1 MTTIKATNIY
11 YSFRRKIVING
22 ISFELKPGCTALL
35 GPNGSGKTTLI
46 RILTELYRCQKGEI
60 YMDGQCVTNQ
70 GILPT
75 RIGYLPQKFGVFSHL
90 TARETL
96 KYLAG
101 LKNVPVHKQEKEV
114 ERCLY
119 LTGLEK
125 QADLKGKALSGG
137 MVRRLGIAQTLLGN
151 PDFLIF
157 DEPTTGLDPEERIRF
172 KLLIQREAAG
182 GKVILLSTHIVEDIE
197 ALANH
202 ILGLANGKLII
213 NDSRNSLKRRADGKV
228 WRIPG
233 NSTDIPKGVY
243 IRTMKEIE
251 GEDQLIVLSDKPVG
265 TAVIPT
271 LEDGYLVQLKRI
283 GSSKEKLED

>member
-1 MTTIKATNIY
+1 MTTIRATNIH
-11 YSFRRKIVING
+11 YSFRGKKVLNG
-22 ISFELKPGCTALL
+22 LSFELKPGCTALL

-46 RILTELYRCQKGEI
+46 RILTELYHCQKGEI

-70 GILPT
+70 GILPSK
-75 RIGYLPQKFGVFSHL
+75 IGYLPQKFGVFSHL
-90 TARETL
+90 TAKETL
-96 KYLAG
+96 KYIAG
-101 LKNVPVHKQEKEV
+101 LKNVPLEKQEKEV

-151 PDFLIF
+151 PDFLVF

-172 KLLIQREAAG
+172 KLLIQKEAAEG
-182 GKVILLSTHIVEDIE
+182 RIILLSTHIVEDIE
-197 ALANH
+197 ALASH
-202 ILGLANGKLII
+202 ILGIANGELII
-213 NDSRNSLKRRADGKV
+213 NDSRDTLKRKADGMV

-233 NSTDIPKGVY
+233 DKTDLPKEVY
-243 IRTMKEIE
+243 IRTMKEIG
-251 GEDQLIVLSDKPVG
+251 GEDQLIVLSNKPIG
-265 TAVIPT
+265 IAVAPT

-283 GSSKEKLED
+283 GFPEESLED